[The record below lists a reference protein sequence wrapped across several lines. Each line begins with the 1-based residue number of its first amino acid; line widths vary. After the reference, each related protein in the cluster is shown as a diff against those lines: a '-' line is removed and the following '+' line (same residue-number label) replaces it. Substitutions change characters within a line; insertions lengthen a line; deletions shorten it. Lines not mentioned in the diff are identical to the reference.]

1 MKKLVTALGLLAL
14 CALQAESAPAATCD
28 IEVDARSL
36 YSVTVD
42 GRVYKNKRYVTYDDA
57 LGVRDVLV
65 SSGVC
70 EPAPPS
76 RKCEVRK
83 EGAGIYKLTRGGTE
97 FDRYAVYSSYE
108 TAFAEARKLADRQV
122 CYLE

>member
-1 MKKLVTALGLLAL
+1 MRKLFAALGLLGL
-14 CALQAESAPAATCD
+14 CAIPTGHAVAATCD

-42 GRVYKNKRYVTYDDA
+42 GQPFKDKRYLTYDDA
-57 LGVRDVLV
+57 LGLRDVLV

-70 EPAPPS
+70 KRAQPS
-76 RKCEVRK
+76 RKCSVRK

-97 FDRYAVYSSYE
+97 FDRHAVYSSYE

-122 CYLE
+122 CYVE